1 VTAVKLPD
9 DDALGTSSSVGD
21 GSAKTDETAA
31 NAAIVLK
38 DFIIAFDIT
47 IR

>member
-1 VTAVKLPD
+1 
-9 DDALGTSSSVGD
+9 VGD

-38 DFIIAFDIT
+38 DFIIAFEIA